1 MLFGQVMPLSRPKT
15 NDNRVKRVH
24 IGPELLQNDQ
34 PSDQASLES
43 MKSKQRFPSQPD
55 EQSLIFTS
63 RLKSVNDTITPL
75 KDISYVHHHTA
86 VIPYQHENESR
97 NNDFETLPTA
107 NGVSLTA
114 SYMGKV

>member
-1 MLFGQVMPLSRPKT
+1 MNGGDRNNRP
-15 NDNRVKRVH
+15 N
-24 IGPELLQNDQ
+24 GG
-34 PSDQASLES
+34 
-43 MKSKQRFPSQPD
+43 MKSKQRFHSQPD

-63 RLKSVNDTITPL
+63 RLKSVNDTITPS
-75 KDISYVHHHTA
+75 KDLSYVHHHTA